1 MKRFAT
7 FFSSISLA
15 ASAFLLAGC
24 IDDNYDLSDIDTT
37 VRVPVNDLVIPIN
50 IDAVQLKNIMD
61 LSETSVI
68 KVING
73 QYTVQYDGNFES
85 SPIKID
91 PIVMGAPNL
100 PIRTSYI
107 STAGAEQAFEQVGQ
121 VELPLP
127 TTGVDFSYS
136 VAEVSTDIES
146 ITEVGTVFTIR
157 MIIGIDQGNTLVN
170 EVIFK
175 NLKFQLPKGL
185 TMVSGDGQY
194 DPTTGI
200 YTVPDAKSTAD
211 IRREVDFSANAVDIA
226 KAGVKFENH
235 KLSYSDE
242 VKIVSGDVL
251 VKRENLKVDPK
262 NLPST
267 ILVYNDFKMS
277 EINVNWM
284 SGRIHYA
291 IENFQVP
298 DVEITGLPGLLNQDN
313 TNILLDNPQ
322 IYLNINNP
330 VGIYGLTAKTGL
342 AITPWRGDVASSTCR
357 LNNGFFVIPATSA
370 ADDPIKFC
378 LAPADPMNYPAGY
391 ESPQFEP
398 FSALSDVLA
407 GNGLPQ
413 RLQINLENPEIPS
426 QMVRRLPIGQI
437 IGSVGGSYM
446 LNAPL
451 NLKAGSTIFYTD
463 RVDGW
468 SSEDLDAVTITTLT
482 VTARVNTDI
491 PLKAVCT
498 GYPIDKDGK
507 QINNVTIEGA
517 EINANAKDQVI
528 TIRITGEIHNLDGL
542 VFTVRIDAENGET
555 LNENMSISLT
565 DIRPKVSGYYQKKL

>member
-73 QYTVQYDGNFES
+73 QYTVQYDGDFES

-267 ILVYNDFKMS
+267 ILVYNDFRMS

-291 IENFQVP
+291 IANFQVP

-378 LAPADPMNYPAGY
+378 LAPADPKNYPAGY

-437 IGSVGGSYM
+437 IGTVGGSYM
-446 LNAPL
+446 LDAPL

>member
-73 QYTVQYDGNFES
+73 QYTVQYDGDFES

-437 IGSVGGSYM
+437 IGTVGGSYM
-446 LNAPL
+446 LDAPL

-491 PLKAVCT
+491 PLRAVCT

-528 TIRITGEIHNLDGL
+528 TLRITGEIHNLDGL

>member
-73 QYTVQYDGNFES
+73 QYTVQYDGDFES

-378 LAPADPMNYPAGY
+378 LAPADPKNYPAGY

>member
-73 QYTVQYDGNFES
+73 QYTVQYDGDFES

-437 IGSVGGSYM
+437 IGTVGGSYM
-446 LNAPL
+446 LDAPL

>member
-267 ILVYNDFKMS
+267 ILVYNDFRMS

-378 LAPADPMNYPAGY
+378 LAPADPKNYPAGY
-391 ESPQFEP
+391 ASPQFEP